1 MIGDDAEAAL
11 VDKLKAA
18 AVKAGATAQVVATKI
33 NGRVAADHIVSG
45 GPSVIFDVVAI
56 VTGDAGAEAL
66 AKMPSAVQW
75 VADAFAHCKVM
86 GVVAAAQPLLDKA
99 NVIADDGVIELG
111 KSVDALFIKANAGRI
126 WAREEVAPAI
136 KAPPA
141 KAAAK
146 RR

>member
-1 MIGDDAEAAL
+1 VTE
-11 VDKLKAA
+11 LKAA
-18 AVKAGATAQVVATKI
+18 SEKAGAMAQVVATKI
-33 NGRVAADHIVSG
+33 NGTLPADHIVSG

-56 VTGDAGAEAL
+56 VTGDAGAQAL

-99 NVIADDGVIELG
+99 NVVPDEGVIELG
-111 KSVDALFIKANAGRI
+111 KGVEGLFAKAKAGRI
-126 WAREEVAPAI
+126 WAREEAAPTI

-141 KAAAK
+141 RPAAK
-146 RR
+146 KR